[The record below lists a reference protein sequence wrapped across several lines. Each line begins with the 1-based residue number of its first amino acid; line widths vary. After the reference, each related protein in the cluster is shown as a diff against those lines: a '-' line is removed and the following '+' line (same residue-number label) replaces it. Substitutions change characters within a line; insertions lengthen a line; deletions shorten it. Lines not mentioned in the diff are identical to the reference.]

1 MLFTVVDGNVED
13 YLRSDHVEYVILESS
28 KVNQRLS
35 VLHKI
40 ESLQPFTARILQQ
53 LQVDRR
59 YVTSDAY
66 NMSNL
71 RQKLIKFRQ
80 C

>member
-1 MLFTVVDGNVED
+1 MLVTVVDGNIED
-13 YLRSDHVEYVILESS
+13 YPRSDHVEYVILESS

-40 ESLQPFTARILQQ
+40 ESLQPFTAHILQQ

-59 YVTSDAY
+59 
-66 NMSNL
+66 
-71 RQKLIKFRQ
+71 
-80 C
+80 